1 MAGRNDYFMRGV
13 SRGKTSK
20 ADMGGGFLRRATRS
34 GKSLYFVWLEEGSH
48 GGVAGSSEIKFCSV
62 WPAGRTSGFLNGLFN
77 DTLPGAGF
85 VALSELR
92 FMNPRRI
99 ILHHLSQIVGW
110 EVCDIDDYQNLKDY
124 ATHN

>member
-62 WPAGRTSGFLNGLFN
+62 WPAGRTSGFLKGLFN
-77 DTLPGAGF
+77 DTLPGAG
-85 VALSELR
+85 LSHYRNCVDADLYESTKD
-92 FMNPRRI
+92 NPAPSVPNCRLGGMR
-99 ILHHLSQIVGW
+99 
-110 EVCDIDDYQNLKDY
+110 Y
-124 ATHN
+124 